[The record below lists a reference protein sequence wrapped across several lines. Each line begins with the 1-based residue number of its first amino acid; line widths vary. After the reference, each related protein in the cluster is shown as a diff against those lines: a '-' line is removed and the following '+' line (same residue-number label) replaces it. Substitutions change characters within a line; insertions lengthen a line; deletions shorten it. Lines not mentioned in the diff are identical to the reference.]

1 MTALLSRRK
10 FKTRRINMHKH
21 FLTNLIRTAALAAMA
36 AIPGMCCS
44 YSVSVPA
51 IGAGGGVVPVY
62 VSTQY
67 GCSWQV
73 THSAGWMSNYGSQT
87 GSGPGVVYVNVAP
100 DYGAARS
107 TVVHVLVNS
116 SSNVIG
122 GRSGAPSTIAAST
135 TAVQY

>member
-1 MTALLSRRK
+1 MIKQALM
-10 FKTRRINMHKH
+10 NM
-21 FLTNLIRTAALAAMA
+21 IRTAALAALA

-62 VSTQY
+62 VSTQA

-73 THSAGWMSNYGSQT
+73 THSAGWMSNYGQQT
-87 GSGPGVVYVNVAP
+87 GSGPGLVYVYVAP

-107 TVVHVLVNS
+107 TVVHVVVQSGGCGL
-116 SSNVIG
+116 G
-122 GRSGAPSTIAAST
+122 GRSCTSSYIAA
-135 TAVQY
+135 